1 MRRAPLTTI
10 RRAAAGKVL
19 CCQYRCPDSQVCIEL
34 QVELE
39 VESLT
44 RKLRLME
51 DDLEDSR
58 ERLRTTQ
65 EQLHEY
71 TQLADETDR
80 CAG

>member
-1 MRRAPLTTI
+1 
-10 RRAAAGKVL
+10 
-19 CCQYRCPDSQVCIEL
+19 VCIEL

-51 DDLEDSR
+51 DDLEESR
-58 ERLRTTQ
+58 ERLRATQ